1 MEGRQREGH
10 GFDDRSNTKPELGAA
25 GQDEPVRIVER
36 RPALDENEADS
47 RAPGW
52 AKMVLGLGFLLT
64 GLWSGVIL
72 WGMVKVVELAF

>member
-1 MEGRQREGH
+1 LT
-10 GFDDRSNTKPELGAA
+10 DRSKTKPELRVAR
-25 GQDEPVRIVER
+25 QDEPMRIVER

-47 RAPGW
+47 RAPSW

-64 GLWSGVIL
+64 GLWSGLIL